1 MYAKVQRQV
10 WLQDLVLSA
19 RRELLALMPAES
31 FGAEDWPR
39 NRAQNQAQNQAQ
51 NRYQNRPASRG
62 PEKSSARVRTL
73 VTKTADLSM
82 ATRLQQFVGGAA
94 ETRINPDFPT
104 TMLVVDRDVAVLSE
118 DPRKFWESNFIVRGN
133 TAISALVTVFGHH
146 WAESAPASATPER
159 QLNRMQREIV
169 DRLATGATDDAVA
182 NDLAI
187 SSRTV
192 QRHVARIM
200 DTFGVRSRL
209 ELGICLAKH
218 ELFTAHS

>member
-1 MYAKVQRQV
+1 MYSKAQRQV

-31 FGAEDWPR
+31 FGDEDWPPD
-39 NRAQNQAQNQAQ
+39 RAASH
-51 NRYQNRPASRG
+51 PARRG
-62 PEKSSARVRTL
+62 SAKVRAL
-73 VTKTADLSM
+73 VTKTADLSV
-82 ATRLQQFVGGAA
+82 ASRLQRFVGGAA
-94 ETRINPDFPT
+94 EMRINPDFPT
-104 TMLVVDRDVAVLSE
+104 TMLVIDRDVAVLSE
-118 DPRKFWESNFIVRGN
+118 DPRKFWESHFIVRGN

-146 WAESAPASATPER
+146 WADSAAPAVASER
-159 QLNRMQREIV
+159 QLNRLQRDIV

-182 NDLAI
+182 NELDI

-200 DTFGVRSRL
+200 EKFGVRSRL

-218 ELFTAHS
+218 ELFTAPS